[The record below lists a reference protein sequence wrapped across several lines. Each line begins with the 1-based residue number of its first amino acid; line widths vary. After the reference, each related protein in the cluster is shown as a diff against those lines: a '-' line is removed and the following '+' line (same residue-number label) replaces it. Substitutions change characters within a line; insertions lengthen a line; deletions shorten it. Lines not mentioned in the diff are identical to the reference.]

1 MPGLVAEPKRRQHHD
16 APAPNDE
23 ELWKMSADNQSA
35 EIFIVDDDPMVRDA
49 LCEMFTQAG
58 YPVTKFPDGDSFV
71 AVARKQT
78 PACVILDMF
87 MPGRSGIEVLKD
99 IDARNYPAPIFMAS
113 GRGDIPTT
121 VEAIKNGAFDFFEKQ
136 RDGCTL
142 VERVR
147 AGVDAFERRRRN
159 GASVDFL
166 RPSFPGSDL
175 LTPRERDVLV
185 QIATGASNK
194 EAACVLGI
202 SSRTVEVHRSRIMH
216 KIGAKNSI
224 DLARKVLGRER
235 HA

>member
-1 MPGLVAEPKRRQHHD
+1 
-16 APAPNDE
+16 
-23 ELWKMSADNQSA
+23 MSADNQSG
-35 EIFIVDDDPMVRDA
+35 EVFIVDDDPTVRDVM
-49 LCEMFTQAG
+49 CEMFTQAG
-58 YPVTKFPDGDSFV
+58 YPVTKFSDGASFV
-71 AVARKQT
+71 AAARNQT
-78 PACVILDMF
+78 PACVILDIF
-87 MPGRSGIEVLKD
+87 MPGRSGLEVLKD

-136 RDGCTL
+136 SDGCTL

-159 GASVDFL
+159 GDRVDLL

-175 LTPRERDVLV
+175 LTPREGDVLV
-185 QIATGASNK
+185 QIANGASNK
-194 EAACVLGI
+194 EAARVLGI
-202 SSRTVEVHRSRIMH
+202 SNRTVDVHRSSIMR

-224 DLARKVLGRER
+224 DLARKVLGGER

>member
-1 MPGLVAEPKRRQHHD
+1 
-16 APAPNDE
+16 
-23 ELWKMSADNQSA
+23 MSADNQSG
-35 EIFIVDDDPMVRDA
+35 EVFVVDDDPTVRDA
-49 LCEMFTQAG
+49 FCEIFTQAG
-58 YPVTKFPDGDSFV
+58 YPVTKFADGASFV
-71 AVARKQT
+71 AAARKQT
-78 PACVILDMF
+78 PTCVILDIF
-87 MPGRSGIEVLKD
+87 MPGRSGLEVLKD

-113 GRGDIPTT
+113 GRGDIPNT

-136 RDGCTL
+136 SGGRTL

-159 GASVDFL
+159 SASVDLL

-175 LTPRERDVLV
+175 LTPRERDVLA
-185 QIATGASNK
+185 QIAAGATCK

-202 SSRTVEVHRSRIMH
+202 SRRTVEVHRFKIMH
-216 KIGAKNSI
+216 KLGAKNSI